1 MVVDLRMEAIANISN
16 NNHHIQPRRHHHL
29 PSNNPCTIPINRTE
43 GHPSTRRRLPLRLL
57 NGNKVRFC
65 HRLHHLLLQRTRHHT
80 LLLPPPPILT
90 PVLECSSP
98 RRRHLLQVNLHRRL
112 RHSMTPDMVAT
123 MANNNPRNHHSSSIS
138 LMVGVFHLHP
148 SNSLNL
154 NSILVTHPKG
164 SHRLHHCLVVHSRH
178 TRVIRVRHPRL
189 LRRRHILLEGIHSR
203 GMDAE
208 RGVEAGGLQSVILR
222 VL

>member
-1 MVVDLRMEAIANISN
+1 MVVVDLRMEAIANISN

-29 PSNNPCTIPINRTE
+29 PSNNPRTIPINRTE

-57 NGNKVRFC
+57 NGNRVHFC
-65 HRLHHLLLQRTRHHT
+65 RRLHHHLQRTRHHT

-98 RRRHLLQVNLHRRL
+98 RRRHLPQVNLHRRL
-112 RHSMTPDMVAT
+112 RHCMTPDMVAT
-123 MANNNPRNHHSSSIS
+123 MANNNNPRNNHSSSIS

-164 SHRLHHCLVVHSRH
+164 SHRLHRCLVHSRS
-178 TRVIRVRHPRL
+178 TRVIRVRHRRL
-189 LRRRHILLEGIHSR
+189 PRRRHILLEGIHSR
-203 GMDAE
+203 GMGVE